1 MSNGPG
7 SLRLVDVAE
16 AAGVSLATASRSLRG
31 LTGVSDEVAARVRKT
46 AEDMGYVVNTHAQSL
61 AGGATSIAGLIVHQI
76 DDPYFTEIAA
86 GVVHAAEDSGLIV
99 QVAHSGRDPQRELK
113 QLRSLAAQ
121 RARVII
127 IAGSGYVDGEQEAE
141 ARRLLQ
147 TYQRNGGR
155 AAVIGRH
162 QLGVDALLPDNRGAA
177 LAVAEHLVQLGHREV
192 AIVSGPEALTTVQD
206 RRDGA
211 LEVFARA
218 DVRCHVVP
226 TDFTADGAGP
236 AAIQALREWP
246 DVTAI
251 LALNDSMAIAILVAL
266 RRLGISVPGEVSVAG
281 FDDVSVAE
289 LLYPSLTTA
298 RFPLERMGRD
308 ALDLAMRPAA
318 LRPRRKAVPAE
329 LIVRESTAA
338 PRSSSSRLVLP

>member
-1 MSNGPG
+1 MSSNTPM
-7 SLRLVDVAE
+7 RLADVAD

-46 AEDMGYVVNTHAQSL
+46 AEDLGYVVNTHAQTL
-61 AGGATSIAGLIVHQI
+61 AGGVTSIAGLIVHQI

-86 GVVHAAEDSGLIV
+86 GVVHAAEERDLIV
-99 QVAHSGRDPQRELK
+99 QVAHSGRDPERELK

-127 IAGSGYVDGEQEAE
+127 IAGSGYVDPELEAE
-141 ARRLLQ
+141 ARRLLA
-147 TYQRNGGR
+147 TYQHHGGR

-162 QLGVDALLPDNRGAA
+162 HLGVDALLPDNRGAA
-177 LAVAEHLVQLGHREV
+177 RALAEHLVELGHREV
-192 AIVSGPEALTTVQD
+192 AIVSGPAALTTVQD
-206 RRDGA
+206 RLAGA

-218 DVRCHVVP
+218 GANWHVVP

-236 AAIQALREWP
+236 AAIQALRDWP

-266 RRLGISVPGEVSVAG
+266 RRLGVSVPGEVSVAG
-281 FDDVSVAE
+281 IDDVSVAE

-298 RFPLERMGRD
+298 RFPLERMGRS
-308 ALDLAMRPAA
+308 ALELATRPAA
-318 LRPRRKAVPAE
+318 ARPRRKSVPAE
-329 LIVRESTAA
+329 LVVRESTAE
-338 PRSSSSRLVLP
+338 PRVSDPQISRT